1 MMSEPLVGVRHPGTP
16 EITVLLDDGEAVVT
30 NLLDID
36 GDPTTEIEDAHSL
49 VAEILSGPDKG
60 KFLWRELREGD
71 VQDEEAH

>member
-1 MMSEPLVGVRHPGTP
+1 MPEPMIGVLYPGTP
-16 EITVLLDDGEAVVT
+16 WITVLLDDGEAIVT
-30 NLLDID
+30 NLLDVD
-36 GDPTTEIEDAHSL
+36 GDPVTEIEHAHSL